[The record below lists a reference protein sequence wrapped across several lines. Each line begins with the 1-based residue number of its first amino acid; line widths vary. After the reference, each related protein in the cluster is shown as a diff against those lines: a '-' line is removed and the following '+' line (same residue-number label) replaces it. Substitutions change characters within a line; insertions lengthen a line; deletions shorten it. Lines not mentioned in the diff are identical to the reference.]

1 MQQMYVYTLSLIVT
15 ILPLTIL
22 KGPETL
28 TVSVADDVSLSC
40 LFYSEIQ
47 ATIVWLF
54 NDNPVSF
61 PHQIQTTGNMST
73 ISLVNVNSSNT
84 GTYLCQVDNAEQEN
98 VNASGYLTIGRII

>member
-1 MQQMYVYTLSLIVT
+1 MYLLVSL
-15 ILPLTIL
+15 LPLTLL

-40 LFYSEIQ
+40 LFFTDIP

-54 NDNPVSF
+54 NDNPISF
-61 PHQIQTTGNMST
+61 PHQIHTTGNMST

-84 GTYLCQVDNAEQEN
+84 GTYLCQIDNGIQGKI
-98 VNASGYLTIGRII
+98 NASGYLTIGKVELYFRFLF